1 MADIKN
7 SIVITGYNDKIIS
20 LYLKGETIYDIVT
33 EDPGDKVNVGDV
45 YVGRVQSVVNNINA
59 AFIDLTPEK
68 RGYLKLSDK
77 QKKILKPEQEI
88 IVQIIKPA
96 KGDKDPVL
104 STDIEL
110 PGRYVVIKSG
120 DGTVSVSKKIRDEMT
135 IDRLKSLAD
144 RVLETF
150 DIDIIND
157 DNTEVRSAVATD
169 PSACADRLSVM
180 IRTNAADAPDDA
192 IIDEMKYLCDIMKG
206 ILSHGSQRVL
216 YSRLY
221 RDPPVYIRHIN
232 SYRSDKIDR
241 IITDQQDVYEVL
253 TGNDRSSDYHG
264 IPVEFYSDTSYPLD
278 ARFAVSTTIN
288 KASDR
293 RVWLKSGANLII
305 DRTEAMTVIDVN
317 TAKAIEGKRASRS
330 TFLKINM
337 EAADEVARQLRLR
350 NISGMIIVDFIDMTD
365 KSDKDLLISHMRD
378 LLKEDPVKAMYID
391 MTALGLV
398 EITRKKM
405 FADTPLI
412 V

>member
-1 MADIKN
+1 MSEIKN
-7 SIVITGYNDKIIS
+7 SIVITGYDDKTVS
-20 LYLKGETIYDIVT
+20 LYLKGETIYDVVT
-33 EDPGDKVNVGDV
+33 SDLDDSINVGDI

-59 AFIDLTPEK
+59 AFIELIPGK
-68 RGYLKLSDK
+68 RGYLKLGDK
-77 QKKILKPEQEI
+77 QKKAIKPEQEI

-110 PGRYVVIKSG
+110 VGRYSVIKLG
-120 DGTVSVSKKIRDEMT
+120 DGTVSVSKKIHDET
-135 IDRLKSLAD
+135 TVERLKQLAD
-144 RVLETF
+144 NPSYNE
-150 DIDIIND
+150 
-157 DNTEVRSAVATD
+157 DNI
-169 PSACADRLSVM
+169 SVM
-180 IRTNAADAPDDA
+180 IRTNASDAPDDA
-192 IIDEMKYLCDIMKG
+192 ITGEIQHLCEVMKG

-221 RDPPVYIRHIN
+221 SEPPVFIRHIN

-241 IITDQQDVYEVL
+241 IITDQPDVYEVL

-288 KASDR
+288 KSSDR

-317 TAKAIEGKRASRS
+317 SAKAIEGKRASRS

-378 LLKEDPVKAMYID
+378 LLKEDPVKAMYVDI
-391 MTALGLV
+391 TALGLM
-398 EITRKKM
+398 EITRKKH
-405 FADTPLI
+405 F
-412 V
+412 

>member
-1 MADIKN
+1 MSEIKN
-7 SIVITGYNDKIIS
+7 SIVITGYDNKTVS
-20 LYLKGETIYDIVT
+20 LYLKGETIYDVVT
-33 EDPGDKVNVGDV
+33 SDPDDSINVGDV
-45 YVGRVQSVVNNINA
+45 YVGRIQSVVNNINA
-59 AFIDLTPEK
+59 AFIDLTPGK
-68 RGYLKLSDK
+68 RGYLKLSEK
-77 QKKILKPEQEI
+77 QNKILNPEQEI

-110 PGRYVVIKSG
+110 PGRYAVIKSG

-135 IDRLKSLAD
+135 IDRLKSLAG
-144 RVLETF
+144 RVLGAF
-150 DIDIIND
+150 DINNIND
-157 DNTEVRSAVATD
+157 DNTEIRSQVAED

-192 IIDEMKYLCDIMKG
+192 IIEEMKYLCDIMKG

-221 RDPPVYIRHIN
+221 REPPVYIRHIN
-232 SYRSDKIDR
+232 SYRSDMIDR
-241 IITDQQDVYEVL
+241 IITDQPDVYEVL
-253 TGNDRSSDYHG
+253 TGKEHG
-264 IPVEFYSDTSYPLD
+264 IPVELYSDTSYPLD
-278 ARFAVSTTIN
+278 ARFAVSTSIH

-337 EAADEVARQLRLR
+337 EAADEIARQLRLR
-350 NISGMIIVDFIDMTD
+350 NISGIIIVDFIDMKD
-365 KSDKDLLISHMRD
+365 KSDNDLLISHMRD
-378 LLKEDPVKAMYID
+378 LLKEDPVKAMYVD
-391 MTALGLV
+391 MTALGLM
-398 EITRKKM
+398 EITRKKQ
-405 FADTPLI
+405 FSDTPLI
-412 V
+412 THL